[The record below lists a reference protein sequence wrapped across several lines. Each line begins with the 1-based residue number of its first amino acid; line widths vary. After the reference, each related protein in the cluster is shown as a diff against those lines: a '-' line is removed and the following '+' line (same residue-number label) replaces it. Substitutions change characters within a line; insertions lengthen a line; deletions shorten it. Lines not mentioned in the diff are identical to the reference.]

1 MREPQARL
9 SHRHAALRA
18 DLAAED
24 NATGCLPLP
33 LSALSSPLIGIGSQ
47 AGLCRPGAM

>member
-9 SHRHAALRA
+9 SHTTLASQA

-24 NATGCLPLP
+24 KVRAWPALP
-33 LSALSSPLIGIGSQ
+33 LSASPAGGSQ
-47 AGLCRPGAM
+47 LARNLS